1 LTKGLWGVKLNKK
14 DGQNTREAA
23 KTLFKSHHDHA
34 YDFDQKILEKF
45 VWPLAAND
53 VVGLLN

>member
-1 LTKGLWGVKLNKK
+1 MKLNKK